1 MKKICHLT
9 SVHQRYDTRVLYK
22 ECSSLVKGG
31 YQVYLIVADGKGE
44 EEVNGV
50 KILDA
55 GESDGRLGR
64 FIKSTRKVYKK
75 ALEVDAEVYHFHDPE
90 LIQYGMKLLSKGKKV
105 IYDVHEDFPRQV
117 LSKPYLNRTIA
128 KVISFLFEKYENRC
142 AKKFTAILTS
152 TDFIKNRFL
161 NYNQS
166 TEVIFNYPFLEEFD
180 KPKSYSKDKNEIV
193 YIGSLTRERG
203 IVQIVESLN
212 YLEDVTLNIGGKYGD
227 KTLQEELISSSGWSK
242 VNFLG
247 FLSRK
252 EVKETMCKSKIG
264 LVTLLPTIN
273 YLDSLPV
280 KMFEYMASGIPV
292 IASDFPLWKSIID
305 KYQCGVFADPLN
317 PKEIAE
323 KIEYLFKNPALAE
336 EMGTNGRLAIEQSLN
351 WSNEEKKLIN
361 IYNMM

>member
-9 SVHQRYDTRVLYK
+9 SVHQRYDTRILYK
-22 ECSSLVKGG
+22 ECSSLMKAG
-31 YQVYLIVADGKGE
+31 YEVYLVVADGKGE
-44 EEVNGV
+44 EQVNGV
-50 KILDA
+50 KIMDV
-55 GESDGRLGR
+55 GESKGRLGR
-64 FIKSTRKVYKK
+64 FIKSTKRVYKK
-75 ALEVDAEVYHFHDPE
+75 ALEIDADIYHFHDPE
-90 LIQYGMKLLSKGKKV
+90 LIRCGIKLLGKKKKV

-117 LSKPYLNRTIA
+117 LSKPYLNKTVA
-128 KVISFLFEKYENRC
+128 NVISYLFEKYENKC
-142 AKKFTAILTS
+142 AKRFSGILTS
-152 TDFIKNRFL
+152 TEFIMDRFL
-161 NYNQS
+161 KYNKS

-180 KPKSYSKDKNEIV
+180 KPKQYSKDRNEIV

-264 LVTLLPTIN
+264 LVTLLPKIN

-305 KYQCGVFADPLN
+305 KYQCGVCANPLKT
-317 PKEIAE
+317 KEIAE
-323 KIEYLFKNPALAE
+323 KIEYLIKNPLIAE
-336 EMGTNGRLAIEQSLN
+336 KMGTNGRLAIEQSLN
-351 WSNEEKKLIN
+351 WSNEEKKLVK
-361 IYNMM
+361 IYSLI